1 MKILHCADLHIREK
15 DVEEIDGCL
24 SMIVRTARDERV
36 DLAVIAGDIFDSRDI
51 KLDSRSALMAIAF
64 VSALADICPVA
75 IVLGT
80 PSHDGKAPEILRF
93 ARGIFPIRVAAAPEQ
108 VYLYEGAFRDGDMQ
122 DGRPQAALTLIPQ
135 PTKQFFPTASDIRTG
150 DQEIG
155 QAMSGLFAGF
165 GAQAQEVAYKAP
177 HVLVYHGG
185 ISGAKLSTG
194 QTLTGQDIEVSV
206 DQLNLSGADLN
217 LCGHIHMAQQIVD
230 RTFYSGGIYRTNWG
244 EMEPKGFW
252 IHETG
257 SVTPAR
263 FIETPCKKVARYS
276 FDYTDPGSLKS
287 LDSDAETIAGTHVR
301 IDARVWQDEVEK
313 FDFDAMK
320 AGLLRWGAESVDIR
334 IIRIPRENVRAEAV
348 LKTDRLRDKIQ
359 KMAELREEEVS
370 WSTLMKAES
379 LEERKPN
386 ELIEAIGR
394 AA

>member
-155 QAMSGLFAGF
+155 QALTGLFAGF
-165 GAQAQEVAYKAP
+165 GAQAAGHHGP
-177 HVLVYHGG
+177 HILVYHGG

-206 DQLNLSGADLN
+206 DQLNLAGADLN
-217 LCGHIHMAQQIVD
+217 LTGHIHLPQQLGE
-230 RTFYSGGIYRTNWG
+230 RTFYSGSVYMNNWG
-244 EMEPKGFW
+244 ENHKHGFYL
-252 IHETG
+252 H
-257 SVTPAR
+257 
-263 FIETPCKKVARYS
+263 
-276 FDYTDPGSLKS
+276 
-287 LDSDAETIAGTHVR
+287 
-301 IDARVWQDEVEK
+301 
-313 FDFDAMK
+313 
-320 AGLLRWGAESVDIR
+320 
-334 IIRIPRENVRAEAV
+334 
-348 LKTDRLRDKIQ
+348 
-359 KMAELREEEVS
+359 EVS
-370 WSTLMKAES
+370 GGPA
-379 LEERKPN
+379 
-386 ELIEAIGR
+386 
-394 AA
+394 